1 MDALRTAV
9 PVALALFAAGY
20 ALWVARWFLRGQR
33 TAGTKQASPSKA
45 EARPAIIG
53 KSRFTMPHRSQATP
67 TAATGSEN
75 VKEAEKAGIF
85 AGASVHEHPRQI
97 PPEKLDEVFGVPPA
111 GENNDPEP
119 YEAPLY
125 EEEPFPDFEAE
136 IEREMDEEEHDDT
149 QLSLIHI

>member
-9 PVALALFAAGY
+9 LVALALFAAGY

-33 TAGTKQASPSKA
+33 TVGTKQASPPKA

-67 TAATGSEN
+67 TAATGSGN

-97 PPEKLDEVFGVPPA
+97 PPEK
-111 GENNDPEP
+111 
-119 YEAPLY
+119 
-125 EEEPFPDFEAE
+125 
-136 IEREMDEEEHDDT
+136 
-149 QLSLIHI
+149 

>member
-9 PVALALFAAGY
+9 LVALALFAAGY

-33 TAGTKQASPSKA
+33 TAGTKQASPPKA

-85 AGASVHEHPRQI
+85 AGASVHEYPRQI

-125 EEEPFPDFEAE
+125 EHSTWSVGE
-136 IEREMDEEEHDDT
+136 
-149 QLSLIHI
+149 